1 MNQLELT
8 LENLNVLKAISEHGP
23 ILVPDLTKIVGLDR
37 GKVEGCLASLVEQK
51 LVHRTQKNVTERILT
66 ERGRAAKNGLAE
78 RQIIDV
84 LADGSIPMAELAE
97 RTNLSKADL
106 TAGIGILRKVGII
119 SITKGNVSIADAKK
133 ASKFSINIQSALK
146 QIAKNPTAKVTKGIS
161 DELLTRGFIEILEN
175 AETRVS
181 TPIKESHLNDA
192 ITKEEVSRLTPKMLA
207 SGTWRN
213 VTFKPYSL
221 KTKPRRI
228 YAGRYNPYRQFLDQ
242 LRIKLIGLGFQEM
255 KGPLIEQEFWN
266 FDALYAAQDHP
277 AREDS
282 DILLVKSPTHGKLNP
297 KEYVKNVA
305 KTHED
310 GWNTGSR
317 GFRYKWDPMKA
328 ARLLLRPQG
337 TSVSARTLATIDKPP
352 AKFFSIA
359 RNFRPDQID
368 ATHDV
373 EFDQTEGIICDPS
386 ITFTDLLGML
396 KTFAVEVAG
405 AKNVQFRPDYYPF
418 TSPSVEL
425 SAEHPVLGHVE
436 FGGSGMFR
444 PEVTQPFGIDYPV
457 LAWGIGVGRLFMTKY
472 KITDIRELFTQNLEW
487 LREERVSSGI
497 QVDQ

>member
-1 MNQLELT
+1 MSQLELT
-8 LENLNVLKAISEHGP
+8 RENLNVLKAISEHGP
-23 ILVPDLTKIVGLDR
+23 ILVPELTQILGLDR
-37 GKVEGCLASLVEQK
+37 GKVEGCLANLIEQK
-51 LVHRTQKNVTERILT
+51 LVRRKQKIVTERILT
-66 ERGRAAKNGLAE
+66 ERGKSAKDGLAE

-84 LADGSIPMAELAE
+84 LGGGSIPMAELAE
-97 RTNLSKADL
+97 RSNLSKADF

-119 SITKGNVSIADAKK
+119 SIAKGNVSIADEKK

-146 QIAKNPTAKVTKGIS
+146 QIAKNPTSKVTKGVS

-175 AETRVS
+175 SETRVS
-181 TPIKESHLNDA
+181 TPIKKSHLNDA

-221 KTKPRRI
+221 KTRPRRI

-242 LRIKLIGLGFQEM
+242 LRVKLIGLGFQEM

-425 SAEHPVLGHVE
+425 SASHPVLGHVE
-436 FGGSGMFR
+436 FGGSGIFR